1 MMYSVDVIH
10 NTVRNVSMENNL
22 MERWLDYTNQHNKL
36 EKKLENTLKRK
47 VNLSLNEYYVLYYLG
62 KTPGHCIKL
71 IDISKYFNLSQSA
84 MSRMMVRMES
94 EDYGMIER
102 TTCLDDKRGI
112 YIHLT
117 KKGKNMLIEAERYI
131 EIILNERL

>member
-1 MMYSVDVIH
+1 
-10 NTVRNVSMENNL
+10 

-62 KTPGHCIKL
+62 KTPSHCIKL

-102 TTCLDDKRGI
+102 KTCLDDKRGI

-117 KKGKNMLIEAERYI
+117 EKGKNMLIEAERYI
-131 EIILNERL
+131 EIILNESL